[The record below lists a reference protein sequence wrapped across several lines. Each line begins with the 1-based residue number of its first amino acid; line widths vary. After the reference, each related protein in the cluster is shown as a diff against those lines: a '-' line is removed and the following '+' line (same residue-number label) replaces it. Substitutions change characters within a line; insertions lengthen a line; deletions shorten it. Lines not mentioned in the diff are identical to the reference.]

1 MSKSIGRNE
10 EESTNKKREEREGNH
25 IESVERCD
33 EEESDNEMIQIQ
45 NQELDCNEKC
55 HCSYDC
61 LIGMKLFTLFYP
73 YFVVYL

>member
-10 EESTNKKREEREGNH
+10 EENTNKKREEREGNH

-33 EEESDNEMIQIQ
+33 EEESTNEIIQIQ
-45 NQELDCNEKC
+45 NQKF
-55 HCSYDC
+55 SYDS

-73 YFVVYL
+73 YFVIHL